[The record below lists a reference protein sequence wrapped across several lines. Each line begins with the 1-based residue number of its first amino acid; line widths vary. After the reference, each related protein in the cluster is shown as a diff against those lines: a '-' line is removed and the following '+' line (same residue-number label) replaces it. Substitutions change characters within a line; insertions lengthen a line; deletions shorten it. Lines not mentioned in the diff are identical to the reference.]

1 MFTGCFLGCFYGK
14 GFTMSNV
21 DAIKKFFSENS
32 RPVTFAELKAL
43 TPDDRAELGGACATA
58 LGETIDA
65 PAKTA
70 A

>member
-1 MFTGCFLGCFYGK
+1 
-14 GFTMSNV
+14 MSNV